1 MTLMH
6 SVSASCFPANH
17 GKTSSSQDGTVRSDA
32 ANQGAAAEL
41 RRSTS
46 RLAAVKWRGSAL
58 MKVKSRHRG
67 LLRLNFSPQGWS
79 LFLGVADKH
88 KVRGQ
93 RSFLWLSSWNICLNL
108 TKLYFFSLEVVC
120 SCNLVKRIQGESNLL
135 SHMSPCTSNGK
146 GLWVNPAWKLWSFL
160 SCFFSSVN
168 SEVMLKPWPL
178 YCRASFLTYNSNITG
193 IATLV

>member
-67 LLRLNFSPQGWS
+67 LLRLNFSPQGSS

-93 RSFLWLSSWNICLNL
+93 RSFFWLSSWNICLNP
-108 TKLYFFSLEVVC
+108 TKLLFLAVSLEVVC
-120 SCNLVKRIQGESNLL
+120 SCNLV
-135 SHMSPCTSNGK
+135 
-146 GLWVNPAWKLWSFL
+146 
-160 SCFFSSVN
+160 N
-168 SEVMLKPWPL
+168 SEVMLKLWPL
-178 YCRASFLTYNSNITG
+178 YCRASFLTCNSNITG

>member
-17 GKTSSSQDGTVRSDA
+17 GKTSSSSQDGTVRSEA
-32 ANQGAAAEL
+32 TNQGAGAEL

-67 LLRLNFSPQGWS
+67 LFSLNFSPQGWS

-93 RSFLWLSSWNICLNL
+93 RSFLCLSSWNICLTL
-108 TKLYFFSLEVVC
+108 RKLYFLQ
-120 SCNLVKRIQGESNLL
+120 LVWRLCAAVTWLKRIR
-135 SHMSPCTSNGK
+135 
-146 GLWVNPAWKLWSFL
+146 VNQTYCLTCHPAL
-160 SCFFSSVN
+160 
-168 SEVMLKPWPL
+168 VMAKD
-178 YCRASFLTYNSNITG
+178 CG
-193 IATLV
+193 

>member
-1 MTLMH
+1 MTLMD

-88 KVRGQ
+88 KVGGQ

-108 TKLYFFSLEVVC
+108 TKLYFLQ
-120 SCNLVKRIQGESNLL
+120 LVRKLCAAVTWLKEFRA
-135 SHMSPCTSNGK
+135 
-146 GLWVNPAWKLWSFL
+146 NPTYCLTCHPAL
-160 SCFFSSVN
+160 
-168 SEVMLKPWPL
+168 VMAKD
-178 YCRASFLTYNSNITG
+178 CG
-193 IATLV
+193 